1 MKYEK
6 IIEGKFESRPNRFIA
21 SVDIG
26 GKKELAHVKNTG
38 RCSELL
44 IPGVKLYLQDH
55 SENMGKRKLKYSLIG
70 VEKIT
75 GNQAVIINMDSQA
88 PNKVVKEALETGRIK
103 LKGMAELEYIKS
115 EVVYG
120 ESRLDFYVRDKDG
133 QEAYLEVKG
142 VTLKEDDV
150 ARFPDAP
157 TERGIKHL
165 KELIKIKGAGKKAF
179 VIFII
184 QMKGIERFEPNDK
197 THKAFGDA
205 LRMAADY
212 GVTVIAYD
220 CKITED
226 SILCD
231 EKIPVIL

>member
-115 EVVYG
+115 
-120 ESRLDFYVRDKDG
+120 
-133 QEAYLEVKG
+133 
-142 VTLKEDDV
+142 
-150 ARFPDAP
+150 
-157 TERGIKHL
+157 
-165 KELIKIKGAGKKAF
+165 
-179 VIFII
+179 
-184 QMKGIERFEPNDK
+184 
-197 THKAFGDA
+197 
-205 LRMAADY
+205 
-212 GVTVIAYD
+212 
-220 CKITED
+220 
-226 SILCD
+226 
-231 EKIPVIL
+231 